1 MPSPFEYL
9 PDVTKG
15 PGGWA
20 ELDGLMANPSTERT
34 PQAGSTILKS

>member
-20 ELDGLMANPSTERT
+20 ELDG
-34 PQAGSTILKS
+34 QAGSTILKS